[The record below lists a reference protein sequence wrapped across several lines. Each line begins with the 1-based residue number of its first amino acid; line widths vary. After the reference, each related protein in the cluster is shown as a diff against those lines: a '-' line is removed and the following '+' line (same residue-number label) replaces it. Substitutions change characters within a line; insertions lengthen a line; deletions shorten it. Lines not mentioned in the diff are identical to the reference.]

1 MKLQEV
7 ILRAIAK
14 KLTWVEAAEIAGL
27 SPLTIGRIRQKYED
41 FGYDGLYDQQRN
53 KRHFHRVPLSMAE
66 TVLVLYQQAYSGLSA
81 HRFHQQLGSQHRIR
95 LPYSWVKQALEGAGL
110 IATPKKRHTPRA
122 NPRPRAR
129 GHRHFVR
136 SASLQ

>member
-14 KLTWVEAAEIAGL
+14 KITWVEAAEIAGL

-66 TVLVLYQQAYSGLSA
+66 TVLVLYSKRIPGSA
-81 HRFHQQLGSQHRIR
+81 RTGFTS
-95 LPYSWVKQALEGAGL
+95 SSEASTE
-110 IATPKKRHTPRA
+110 
-122 NPRPRAR
+122 
-129 GHRHFVR
+129 
-136 SASLQ
+136 SASPIAG